1 MVGRGMASALPTR
14 MGGRT
19 KTVSTNDSLRDSRK
33 SVSVS
38 LCFCVLIPEPLSHLA
53 LENFDRPLD
62 GKIGSDAII
71 WVVNVCLPARVDVF
85 LGFSPI
91 VGSIWALSPK

>member
-1 MVGRGMASALPTR
+1 

-19 KTVSTNDSLRDSRK
+19 KTAVISDSLRDSRK